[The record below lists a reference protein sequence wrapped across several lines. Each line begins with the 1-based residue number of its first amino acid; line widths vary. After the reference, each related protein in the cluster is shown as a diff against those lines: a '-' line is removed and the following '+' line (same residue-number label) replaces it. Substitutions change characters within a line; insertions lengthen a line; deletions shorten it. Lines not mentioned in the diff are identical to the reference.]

1 MNLEEQETKHHGSDH
16 AHRVL
21 KLTGSSETQTMDK
34 KERKKEK
41 KDKKT

>member
-21 KLTGSSETQTMDK
+21 KLTGSSETQTMEK
-34 KERKKEK
+34 KEERKK